1 MTACIAGQSS
11 EWWCG
16 AQRMVYQEW
25 LRVDGDMKRQADASH
40 QGNKEGTGG
49 DICHRDSFIEFE
61 LIQNRL

>member
-1 MTACIAGQSS
+1 
-11 EWWCG
+11 
-16 AQRMVYQEW
+16 MVYQEW

-49 DICHRDSFIEFE
+49 DICHRDFFIEFE